1 MEIDVNSVTRVLKD
15 ATTLDFTDEEMFG
28 YVAGVGTERAG
39 EILDQIGGWRQ
50 LHLYDW
56 HTMQLKMGLTR
67 GQARRLMMTIGFSKR
82 LSAAELETDGK
93 VDLSRDAYIAIL
105 PYLQDKANEELYAI
119 LMSPANKIIRIVQI
133 SKGGTI
139 SAAFHPSALFQTA
152 LLHNAT
158 SMIVAHN
165 HPDGDPSAST
175 ADIKTTKKL
184 VSAGKTVGV
193 RVLDHI
199 IVGSQ
204 GKWESLRLEG
214 LAKF

>member
-1 MEIDVNSVTRVLKD
+1 MEMGVNNVTRILKD
-15 ATTLDFTDEEMFG
+15 ATTLAFTSEEVFG
-28 YVAGVGTERAG
+28 YIVGIETEKAS
-39 EILDQIGGWRQ
+39 EILDQIGGWNQ

-56 HTMQLKMGLTR
+56 HTMQIKMGLTR
-67 GQARRLMMTIGFSKR
+67 GQARRLLMAIGFSKI
-82 LSAAELETDGK
+82 LSASELETDGK
-93 VDLSRDAYIAIL
+93 VDLSRDAYLAIL
-105 PYLQDKANEELYAI
+105 PYLQDKTNEELYVI

-158 SMIVAHN
+158 SVIVAHN
-165 HPDGDPSAST
+165 HPNGDPSAST
-175 ADIKTTKKL
+175 SDIKTTKKL
-184 VSAGKTVGV
+184 VSAGKNVGV

-199 IVGSQ
+199 IVGNK
-204 GKWESLRLEG
+204 GRWESIRLRG

>member
-1 MEIDVNSVTRVLKD
+1 MEMDVNSVTRVLKD

-105 PYLQDKANEELYAI
+105 PYLT
-119 LMSPANKIIRIVQI
+119 R
-133 SKGGTI
+133 
-139 SAAFHPSALFQTA
+139 
-152 LLHNAT
+152 
-158 SMIVAHN
+158 
-165 HPDGDPSAST
+165 
-175 ADIKTTKKL
+175 
-184 VSAGKTVGV
+184 
-193 RVLDHI
+193 
-199 IVGSQ
+199 Q
-204 GKWESLRLEG
+204 G
-214 LAKF
+214 